1 MVLSW
6 EDTLA
11 GAQIPDDGNNLVI
24 HEFAHQ
30 LDQENGPANGA
41 PWLRGRGW
49 RARWVQVMSAEFALL
64 QQRAAAG
71 QPSLMSDCGATDP
84 AEFFAV
90 AGEVFFEQPRR
101 LATEHAA
108 LYRELSGL
116 YRVNPLSW

>member
-1 MVLSW
+1 MILSW
-6 EDTLA
+6 EDTLE
-11 GAQIPDDGNNLVI
+11 GALVPDDGRNVVI

-41 PWLRGRGW
+41 PWLRGRGR
-49 RARWVQVMSAEFALL
+49 RARWARVMSAEFALL
-64 QQRAAAG
+64 QQRAASG
-71 QPSLMSDCGATDP
+71 QPSLLSDYGTTDP

-90 AGEVFFEQPRR
+90 ASEVFFEQPQR
-101 LATEHAA
+101 LAAEHAA